1 MNCEIQFVHLK
12 PKTHNNMLENLFNLV
27 KQQGLDAVINN
38 PAVPNEQNN
47 DVLASAT
54 GSVAEGLQS
63 ALAGGGLQNV
73 LSMFGNGGA
82 NSGGGIAGLL
92 NNPIV
97 SNIISGFTSKLT
109 NNHGIAGD
117 QAGGIAQSLIPNV
130 LSNLINKTND
140 PNDSSFDLNGII
152 GSLTGGGGNTGG
164 FDIAGIAGKLAAG
177 GLDSDGDGKLE
188 LSDIISKISGGAQQ
202 AQSGGGGG
210 LMDMIK
216 GFMK

>member
-1 MNCEIQFVHLK
+1 
-12 PKTHNNMLENLFNLV
+12 MLENLFNLV
-27 KQQGLDAVINN
+27 KQQGFESVINN
-38 PAVPNEQNN
+38 PVVPNEQNN
-47 DVLASAT
+47 EVLASAT

-73 LSMFGNGGA
+73 LAMFG
-82 NSGGGIAGLL
+82 GGGNNASGLL

-97 SNIISGFTSKLT
+97 ANIITGFTSKLT

-117 QAGGIAQSLIPNV
+117 QAGGIAQSLIPGV

-140 PNDSSFDLNGII
+140 PNDNSFDLNGII

-164 FDIAGIAGKLAAG
+164 FDLAGIAGKLASG

-188 LSDIISKISGGAQQ
+188 LSDIMSKISGGAQQ
-202 AQSGGGGG
+202 AQSGGGG